1 MVASCIFKELPLLC
15 FWVSWFL
22 FLVAGTVHVMMSLEP
37 PQMSRKHLWGFYF
50 CLRCRDALR
59 EESKRIKLIWVSA
72 KKPEKTCKKVLTS
85 GPSYGIILERQALRQ
100 KNDFWVPARS
110 KAKRTNRR
118 PKVPASAEKPRAIQV
133 RQRNLNHEKLRKK
146 SLTKNHFCDKIN
158 KLSAARLRRTGPWK
172 LNNIEKLVTEPIF
185 VLEKHV
191 KQFQTK

>member
-15 FWVSWFL
+15 LWVSWFL

-50 CLRCRDALR
+50 CLRRRDALHK
-59 EESKRIKLIWVSA
+59 ESKRVKPIWVRA

-85 GPSYGIILERQALRQ
+85 GPVYGIILERQALRQ
-100 KNDFWVPARS
+100 KNDFWVPAGS

-118 PKVPASAEKPRAIQV
+118 QERPVCSEKLQDIQV
-133 RQRNLNHEKLRKK
+133 QKVQKLLKNKAWQKATSVVKWTGRQPQGWG
-146 SLTKNHFCDKIN
+146 
-158 KLSAARLRRTGPWK
+158 ATGPWK